1 MSNQHQEVVSTWRDI
16 NFSQMQ
22 KLKFYPITCTE
33 GHRDPEVSLC
43 RLLFPVSALSRGL
56 MPGMRLSV
64 TILTYAM

>member
-1 MSNQHQEVVSTWRDI
+1 MSNQHQEVVSTWRDT
-16 NFSQMQ
+16 NYSQMQ
-22 KLKFYPITCTE
+22 KLKFYPTTCTE

-43 RLLFPVSALSRGL
+43 RLLFPVSALSQGL